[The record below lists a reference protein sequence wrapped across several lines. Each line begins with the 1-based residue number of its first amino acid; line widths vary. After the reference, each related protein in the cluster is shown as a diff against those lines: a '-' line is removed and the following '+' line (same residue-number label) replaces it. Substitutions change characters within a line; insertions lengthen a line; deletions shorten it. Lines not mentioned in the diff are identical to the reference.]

1 MFIDGTKLGELAP
14 PSDVDDEIEDII
26 EEDFGKINE
35 TFQNEEIDEQLQ
47 EIIAENFDN
56 LEEE

>member
-1 MFIDGTKLGELAP
+1 MGELAP